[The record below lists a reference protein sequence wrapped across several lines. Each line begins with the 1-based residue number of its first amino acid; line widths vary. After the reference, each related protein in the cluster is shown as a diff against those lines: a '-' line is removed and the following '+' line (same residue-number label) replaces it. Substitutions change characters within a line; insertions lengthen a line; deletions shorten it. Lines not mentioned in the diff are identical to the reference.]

1 MAYVAFIDRYNLN
14 LMTFRVPH
22 RPRPADRQLVI
33 VGVCAEGDD
42 AQLAVAGLRAGGG
55 LFKVDRESD
64 GERRQ
69 ERQRDATESEQGSPL
84 HFVSPPKECSQVRF
98 DSLCYAMQRGV
109 ICWNC
114 LVMISNESRHD

>member
-1 MAYVAFIDRYNLN
+1 MADVAVGDRDEFDV
-14 LMTFRVPH
+14 MAFRGPH
-22 RPRPADRQLVI
+22 RPRPADRQLAI
-33 VGVCAEGDD
+33 VGVRAEGYD
-42 AQLAVAGLRAGGG
+42 AQLAVVRLRPGGG

-84 HFVSPPKECSQVRF
+84 HFVSPPKECSRVRF

-114 LVMISNESRHD
+114 LVTISNESRHD